1 MRSRG
6 LSTLRNNCYISAS
19 SIPDPNHDSLSPSL
33 MNRAILVDLS
43 SEPLAVLAQTN
54 FPVPR
59 STINKTSTNFPRQAC
74 RHKQNQDL
82 RSRTTTTRKPTTTTI
97 PLKHKRLSAVMSA
110 EELVQVLLFTALV
123 EVRPLVD
130 SLVSDEPPT
139 QMSIVSFLSLP
150 VFLLHADNHP
160 QQWT

>member
-1 MRSRG
+1 
-6 LSTLRNNCYISAS
+6 
-19 SIPDPNHDSLSPSL
+19 
-33 MNRAILVDLS
+33 
-43 SEPLAVLAQTN
+43 
-54 FPVPR
+54 
-59 STINKTSTNFPRQAC
+59 
-74 RHKQNQDL
+74 
-82 RSRTTTTRKPTTTTI
+82 
-97 PLKHKRLSAVMSA
+97 MSA